1 VLLKNRRKLSLNI
14 LKNRINNNVMT
25 AVKLNAFLSLIIAS
39 FFVGIAQGMDFA
51 DIINSLQQGIGSTL
65 GSLILIIAFGFIL
78 GNILSDSGAA
88 QRISSGLISFLI
100 WTDI

>member
-1 VLLKNRRKLSLNI
+1 
-14 LKNRINNNVMT
+14 MT

-39 FFVGIAQGMDFA
+39 LFVGIAQGMDFA

>member
-1 VLLKNRRKLSLNI
+1 MLLKNRRKLSLNI